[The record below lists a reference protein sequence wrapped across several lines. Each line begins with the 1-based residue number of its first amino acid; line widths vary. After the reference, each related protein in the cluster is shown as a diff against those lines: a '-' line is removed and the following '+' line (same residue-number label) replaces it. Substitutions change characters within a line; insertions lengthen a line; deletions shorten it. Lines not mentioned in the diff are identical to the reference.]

1 MSTRTP
7 VFKDHPIAALVVI
20 CLSVFV
26 ISVDATIVNV
36 ALPTLSRELDA
47 DTAQLQWIVDAYTL
61 VMAGL
66 MLSAGSLSDRFGRRG
81 WLSAGLALFAIT
93 SAFAAQVNSADA
105 LIAARAAMGV
115 GAAVIFPTT
124 LSLIT
129 NIFTD
134 PGKRAKAIGLW
145 AAMVGVGVAAGPISG
160 GWLLEHFSWG
170 SVFMV
175 NVPVAAAAIIGGVLF
190 VPTSRDPAAPPVDV
204 PGLILS
210 SIGITAL
217 VYTVIEAPNW
227 GWGGAHTAAG
237 FAVSVVVLAVFAL
250 WERRTPHPMLD
261 VSVFFNRRFSG
272 GSLAVTAGFL
282 TLFGFIF
289 VITQYFQFIKGY
301 SAFET
306 GVRLLPVAISIA
318 VASIVGPRIVE
329 RVGTTAVVTG
339 GLATFAAGL
348 AWASTADEAT
358 PYIQIALQMVL
369 LGGGLGLTTA
379 PATESIMGSL
389 SADKAGVG
397 SAVNDTTRE
406 LGGTLGVAI
415 VGSVFASIYSS
426 RLSGSTALAS
436 LPAEARV
443 TMERSMAAAQRVI
456 GQLPQGVVSDVRAA
470 VNTAFLDGLQMGSLV
485 SAGIALGAAFIVAWL
500 LPARPNRQSA
510 PAVTEQAQSEE
521 LSA

>member
-1 MSTRTP
+1 
-7 VFKDHPIAALVVI
+7 V
-20 CLSVFV
+20 
-26 ISVDATIVNV
+26 
-36 ALPTLSRELDA
+36 
-47 DTAQLQWIVDAYTL
+47 
-61 VMAGL
+61 
-66 MLSAGSLSDRFGRRG
+66 
-81 WLSAGLALFAIT
+81 
-93 SAFAAQVNSADA
+93 
-105 LIAARAAMGV
+105 
-115 GAAVIFPTT
+115 
-124 LSLIT
+124 
-129 NIFTD
+129 
-134 PGKRAKAIGLW
+134 KRAKAIGLW

-175 NVPVAAAAIIGGVLF
+175 NLPVAAVAIIGGVLF
-190 VPTSRDPAAPPVDV
+190 VPTSRDPSAPPIDL

-227 GWGGAHTAAG
+227 GWGSLHTAAG
-237 FAVSVVVLAVFAL
+237 FAAAVVVLAAFAL
-250 WERRTPHPMLD
+250 WERHTPHPMLD
-261 VSVFFNRRFSG
+261 VSVFANRRFSG

-289 VITQYFQFIKGY
+289 VITQYFQFIKSY

-329 RVGTTAVVTG
+329 RIGTTAVVVA
-339 GLATFAAGL
+339 GLGIFAAGL
-348 AWASTADEAT
+348 AWASTADAAT
-358 PYIQIALQMVL
+358 PYLEIATQML
-369 LGGGLGLTTA
+369 MLGGGLGLTTA

-426 RLSGSTALAS
+426 RLGSDAAVSALPEQVRA
-436 LPAEARV
+436 
-443 TMERSMAAAQRVI
+443 TMERSMAAAQQVI
-456 GQLPQGVVSDVRAA
+456 GQLPPPVIPNVRAA
-470 VNTAFLDGLQMGSLV
+470 VNTAFLDGLQIGSLV
-485 SAGIALGAAFIVAWL
+485 SAGIAAAAAVVVAVL
-500 LPARPNRQSA
+500 LPARAKQPVPVA
-510 PAVTEQAQSEE
+510 AEQAESE
-521 LSA
+521 AVCA